1 MLGKLGFS
9 TLVEKTGLTGMLNQS
24 NVDATGIISNLVSYF
39 LLLMALQIGFGVFG
53 PANPV
58 SQLINDVIAFLPRI
72 LVAIVLIIVAAAIAK
87 VVRDMVTGVLTARPA
102 GRPSAPSRT
111 G

>member
-1 MLGKLGFS
+1 M
-9 TLVEKTGLTGMLNQS
+9 
-24 NVDATGIISNLVSYF
+24 
-39 LLLMALQIGFGVFG
+39 FG

-87 VVRDMVTGVLTARPA
+87 VVRDMVTSALVSRPA
-102 GRPSAPSRT
+102 GRALASRAGGRYLPAATLAQVGT
-111 G
+111 GLAAVLA